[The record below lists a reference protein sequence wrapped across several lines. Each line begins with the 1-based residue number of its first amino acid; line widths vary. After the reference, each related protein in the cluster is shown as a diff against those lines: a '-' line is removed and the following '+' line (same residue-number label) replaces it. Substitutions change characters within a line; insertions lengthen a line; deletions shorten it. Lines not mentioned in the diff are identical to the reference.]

1 MGYTDKTVF
10 SFSIKDKAAYRK
22 ITDAFKK
29 QRKGATVADIAAQ
42 TALPLNTIRELVP
55 VAADEYSGRLEVTES
70 GEILYSF
77 PQGFTSKYRGFR
89 AGLRKFTDKVLE
101 GMKIAGTL
109 LFKVWI
115 MVMLVGYFVLFML
128 IALAALAVSVAS
140 NSSNSDNRSEGRGG
154 GGLFLAGSIF
164 DLIIRIW
171 FYSELTKAV
180 DRSFNGRYYTGENS
194 RPKGKPLY
202 KAIFSFIFGDGDPNG
217 DWTAKEKQAI
227 IAYIQANQGVISLPE
242 YMVLTGCTPTEAE
255 QGLSACCVEFSGLP
269 EVTEEG
275 TLVYRF
281 DELLLRADR
290 RDRSFGGSSPVKRL
304 KHFSSNPTKMNLWF
318 SVINGVNLIFGGYFL
333 FNALSTGPLTTQA
346 QFDAASYLYKITYA
360 LSEVVVDNP
369 LPLIVVGLGVVP
381 LIFSL
386 LFWFIPSLRYFF
398 TKQENE
404 TIKLDNLRKIGY
416 GVMWSR
422 PQGITVNDIKADRPE
437 CQPKNLSA
445 AQNQV
450 IKEMGS
456 YSIPEV
462 GLDTGGNPNY
472 TFPELEREKQALSKY
487 RASINPEASSL
498 GSTVFDSN
506 A

>member
-1 MGYTDKTVF
+1 MGYTGKKGF
-10 SFSIKDKAAYRK
+10 SFAIKDKAAYRK

-55 VAADEYSGRLEVTES
+55 LVADEYAGRLEVTES

-89 AGLRKFTDKVLE
+89 ALLRRFTDTVLE
-101 GMKIAGTL
+101 GMKIAGSA

-128 IALAALAVSVAS
+128 IAVAALAVSVAS
-140 NSSNSDNRSEGRGG
+140 SSSSSDNRSEGRGGG

-180 DRSFNGRYYTGENS
+180 DRSFNGRYYTERNA

-202 KAIFSFIFGDGDPNG
+202 KAIFSFVFGDGDPNG
-217 DWTAKEKQAI
+217 DWTAKEKQGI

-242 YMVLTGCTPTEAE
+242 YMVLTGCTPPEAE
-255 QGLSACCVEFSGLP
+255 QALSACCVEFGGLP
-269 EVTEEG
+269 EVTPEG

-281 DELLLRADR
+281 DELLLRADK
-290 RDRSFGGSSPVKRL
+290 RDRSFGGSSRLKRL
-304 KHFSSNPTKMNLWF
+304 KQFSSNPAKMNLWF
-318 SVINGVNLIFGGYFL
+318 SLINGVNLVFGGYFL
-333 FNALSTGPLTTQA
+333 FNALNTGAITSQA
-346 QFDAASYLYKITYA
+346 QFSTASYLYKVTYA
-360 LSEVVVDNP
+360 LSEMLLAHP
-369 LPLIVVGLGVVP
+369 LPFMVVGLGLVP
-381 LIFSL
+381 LIFSA
-386 LFWFIPSLRYFF
+386 LFWLIPSVRYFL

-404 TIKLDNLRKIGY
+404 AIKQENLRKIGY
-416 GVMWSR
+416 GAMWSR
-422 PQGITVNDIKADRPE
+422 PQGLSSDEIQADRPE
-437 CQPKNLSA
+437 CRPKDLSA
-445 AQNQV
+445 AQNQM
-450 IKEMGS
+450 IKEMGV

-462 GLDTGGNPNY
+462 ALDTGGKAVY
-472 TFPELEREKQALSKY
+472 TFPELEREKQALIAY
-487 RASINPEASSL
+487 RASINPDASSL
-498 GSTVFDSN
+498 GDIIFDTR
-506 A
+506 